1 MESVETRNAIF
12 RSFWHQHLK
21 SYWVRAH
28 FSYAGRYIGRLKN
41 TDLDLGLYD
50 IYDDRSAEQIR
61 LMKQTRHA
69 FDKAM
74 ELYEKGFYYEAK
86 NLYACVLRENPGDM
100 AAKYY
105 IFRCEA
111 LQEKNQ

>member
-1 MESVETRNAIF
+1 MVRQNRLFNPLVYVHLLNKVVSAHDMFLISF
-12 RSFWHQHLK
+12 RLVFLQKFRLFLPVLPEFKK
-21 SYWVRAH
+21 SNV
-28 FSYAGRYIGRLKN
+28 
-41 TDLDLGLYD
+41 
-50 IYDDRSAEQIR
+50 
-61 LMKQTRHA
+61 MKQPRHA

>member
-1 MESVETRNAIF
+1 MGSRFLMTDTAYE
-12 RSFWHQHLK
+12 HLAGK
-21 SYWVRAH
+21 D
-28 FSYAGRYIGRLKN
+28 SYAGRYIGRLKN

>member
-1 MESVETRNAIF
+1 
-12 RSFWHQHLK
+12 
-21 SYWVRAH
+21 
-28 FSYAGRYIGRLKN
+28 
-41 TDLDLGLYD
+41 
-50 IYDDRSAEQIR
+50 
-61 LMKQTRHA
+61 
-69 FDKAM
+69 M

>member
-1 MESVETRNAIF
+1 
-12 RSFWHQHLK
+12 
-21 SYWVRAH
+21 
-28 FSYAGRYIGRLKN
+28 
-41 TDLDLGLYD
+41 
-50 IYDDRSAEQIR
+50 
-61 LMKQTRHA
+61 MKQSQHA

-86 NLYACVLRENPGDM
+86 NLYARVLRENPGDM

-111 LQEKNQ
+111 LQAEEQ

>member
-1 MESVETRNAIF
+1 
-12 RSFWHQHLK
+12 
-21 SYWVRAH
+21 
-28 FSYAGRYIGRLKN
+28 
-41 TDLDLGLYD
+41 
-50 IYDDRSAEQIR
+50 
-61 LMKQTRHA
+61 MKQTRHA

>member
-1 MESVETRNAIF
+1 MDMYDEKGADE
-12 RSFWHQHLK
+12 
-21 SYWVRAH
+21 VRV
-28 FSYAGRYIGRLKN
+28 
-41 TDLDLGLYD
+41 
-50 IYDDRSAEQIR
+50 
-61 LMKQTRHA
+61 MKQSQHA

-86 NLYACVLRENPGDM
+86 NLYARVLRENPGDM

-111 LQEKNQ
+111 LQDREQ